1 LVGLRLVVSIEVFE
15 FSLLGSYCIFEA
27 TSLFSSDAMETDQLM
42 YFSSSCV
49 LPEERSY
56 RSSALYALRASADVK
71 ACEYRRSI
79 ECNEMKK
86 MSNTRKIVYQ
96 DVV

>member
-27 TSLFSSDAMETDQLM
+27 TYLFPSDVVEMDQLM

-49 LPEERSY
+49 LPEERS
-56 RSSALYALRASADVK
+56 
-71 ACEYRRSI
+71 
-79 ECNEMKK
+79 
-86 MSNTRKIVYQ
+86 
-96 DVV
+96 